1 MIYDHRGSEPPTS
14 FATRSTSVEVIT
26 TPGSDRPILQIN
38 FDVVS
43 SIPCVIDN
51 TTKCSTIAPGST
63 VAAAIGLTPDKI
75 KAGETILGITGTY
88 TGETTE

>member
-1 MIYDHRGSEPPTS
+1 M
-14 FATRSTSVEVIT
+14 EVIT
-26 TPGSDRPILQIN
+26 YPGSDRPILQIN

-43 SIPCVIDN
+43 SVPGVIDN

-63 VAAAIGLTPDKI
+63 VATAIGLTPDKI